1 MHLKKKSAK
10 LYFKGM
16 GNFGGG
22 NMPQSN
28 PPSLFGGG
36 LPPQQR
42 GQVGMGG
49 MGGGNHPSFGVSGLQ
64 TGSMQQ
70 QAHNQFMLHRQGKA
84 PYIISKLIFGI
95 ILYLC
100 RKYLAK

>member
-1 MHLKKKSAK
+1 
-10 LYFKGM
+10 M

-28 PPSLFGGG
+28 PPSLFGGSMH
-36 LPPQQR
+36 PQQR
-42 GQVGMGG
+42 GQVGIGG
-49 MGGGNHPSFGVSGLQ
+49 IGGGNHPSFGVSGLQ

-84 PYIISKLIFGI
+84 PHIISKLMFGI
-95 ILYLC
+95 FYICVENILPN
-100 RKYLAK
+100 R